1 MNGGSR
7 RFRPLGVLLVVL
19 CATPAMPVDGQGALV
34 RLETAP
40 GSKASY
46 LVREQLAGFDLPGDA
61 VGTTEAIAGSLV
73 LAPDGTFD
81 RERSR
86 LTLDLATLTSDQSM
100 RDNYLRTRTLEVE
113 KFPKAEFVPRRVQ
126 GLTLPLPSTGQ
137 VSFDLVGDLTVHGVT
152 AERTWAVTATLAPD
166 RVTGRATTNFPFS
179 TFGLQI
185 PKLARL
191 LSVDDNIRLE
201 LDLVLTRSSVQ

>member
-1 MNGGSR
+1 MTRGLR
-7 RFRPLGVLLVVL
+7 QLRLGVGLLLV
-19 CATPAMPVDGQGALV
+19 CAASAAPLEGQSPSV

-46 LVREQLAGFDLPGDA
+46 RVREQLAGFDLPNDA
-61 VGTTEAIAGSLV
+61 VGTTEAVAGSLV
-73 LAPDGTFD
+73 LAADGTFD
-81 RERSR
+81 RDRSR

-100 RDNYLRTRTLEVE
+100 RDNYVRNRTLEVE

-126 GLTLPLPSTGQ
+126 GLALPLASAGQ
-137 VSFDLVGDLTVHGVT
+137 VSFQIVGDLTVHGVT
-152 AERTWAVTATLAPD
+152 AESTWAVTATLAPD
-166 RVTGRATTNFPFS
+166 RVTGRATTSFPFS

-191 LSVDDNIRLE
+191 LSVDDNIRLD
-201 LDLVLTRSSVQ
+201 LDLVLSRAGSQ